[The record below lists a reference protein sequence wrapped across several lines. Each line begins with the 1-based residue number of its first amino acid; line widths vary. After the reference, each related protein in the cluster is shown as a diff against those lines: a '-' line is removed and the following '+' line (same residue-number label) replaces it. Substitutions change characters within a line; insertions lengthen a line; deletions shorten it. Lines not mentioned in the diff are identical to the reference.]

1 MSWARPFLPL
11 LEARLTQSDLPRLT
25 LVNRVRNF
33 FTDLRP
39 YFINEVAKYL
49 RGEQDAETTQRNI
62 QQTWT
67 NIAKIS

>member
-1 MSWARPFLPL
+1 V
-11 LEARLTQSDLPRLT
+11 T
-25 LVNRVRNF
+25 NF

-67 NIAKIS
+67 SIAKIS